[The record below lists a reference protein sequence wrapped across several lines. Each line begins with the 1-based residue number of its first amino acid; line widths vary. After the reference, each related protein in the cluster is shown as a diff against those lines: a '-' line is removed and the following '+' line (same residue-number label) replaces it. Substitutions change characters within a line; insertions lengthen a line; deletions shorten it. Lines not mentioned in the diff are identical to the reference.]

1 MTLLRIGFCIFGSQ
15 YALEGIARV
24 GRATQGGDPLV
35 VAQRRMFEK
44 LLEERWCPFTDAQS
58 QF

>member
-1 MTLLRIGFCIFGSQ
+1 MGK
-15 YALEGIARV
+15 
-24 GRATQGGDPLV
+24 ATHHGNPLAM
-35 VAQRRMFEK
+35 AQHKMFEK